1 MILFPAIDMKDGKCV
16 RLIQGDFNKSTT
28 YNNSPLDQAKLF
40 EDLGITWLH
49 CVDLDGALA
58 GQSENVKSIEE
69 IALKTKLKL
78 QFGGGIRNINSVETL
93 VNIGIQNVILG
104 TAAFEDYELFQT
116 AVYKYPNKIS
126 IALDIKNEQ
135 IALRGWSEVKSIN
148 LEKFLLSIEGLQIN
162 SIICTDV
169 MRDGMKKGINFD
181 MLENVM
187 KMTSF
192 LCVASGGVSSINDIK
207 NIKGKNY
214 SQMKGV
220 IVGKAIY
227 DKNIDI
233 KDALKILSK

>member
-1 MILFPAIDMKDGKCV
+1 MILFPAIDLKDGKCV
-16 RLIQGDFNKSTT
+16 RLVQGDFNKSTT

-40 EDLGITWLH
+40 EDLGISWLH

-69 IALKTKLKL
+69 IASKTNLKL
-78 QFGGGIRNINSVETL
+78 QFGGGIRNIKSVETL
-93 VNIGIQNVILG
+93 INIGIQNVILG

-116 AVYKYPNKIS
+116 AIQKYPNKMS

-135 IALRGWSEVKSIN
+135 VALRGWREVKSIN
-148 LEKFLLSIEGLQIN
+148 LEKFLLSIEGLKIN

-169 MRDGMKKGINFD
+169 MRDGMKNGVNFE

-187 KMTSF
+187 KMTSL
-192 LCVASGGVSSINDIK
+192 LCVASGGVSSIDDIK
-207 NIKGKNY
+207 YIKGKNY

-220 IVGKAIY
+220 IVGKAVY
-227 DKNIDI
+227 EKNIDI

>member
-1 MILFPAIDMKDGKCV
+1 MILFPAIDLKDGKCV
-16 RLIQGDFNKSTT
+16 RLVQGDFNKSTT

-40 EDLGITWLH
+40 EDLGISWLH

-69 IALKTKLKL
+69 IASKTNLKL
-78 QFGGGIRNINSVETL
+78 QFGGGIRNIKSVETL
-93 VNIGIQNVILG
+93 INIGIQNVILG

-116 AVYKYPNKIS
+116 AIQKYPNKMS

-135 IALRGWSEVKSIN
+135 VALRGWSEVKSIN
-148 LEKFLLSIEGLQIN
+148 LEKFLLSIEGLKIN

-192 LCVASGGVSSINDIK
+192 VCVASGRVSSIDDIK